1 MYREDWVTIT
11 PGEQGREALLAE
23 LQALAEHPG
32 HIRTAG
38 GAQEFIVPPYLAA
51 LYMPPA
57 RKRRSRATKEEGDS

>member
-1 MYREDWVTIT
+1 MSRDDWVTVA
-11 PGEQGREALLAE
+11 PGDQGLGALLSE

-38 GAQEFIVPPYLAA
+38 SAQEFLVPPYLAA

-57 RKRRSRATKEEGDS
+57 PKRRRIKKEEGEE